1 MSWVNF
7 RPFAGRQAQVGAE
20 PAQEPHAQPAPRPEV
35 VRSGGGL
42 LDGLKRKLRPQPPVI
57 QAGPFVTITKVK
69 PTPTRA
75 RFDAADRPRQP
86 SPNAQVPSA
95 LAAKLKSTTKAF
107 VGHSAPANRAAV
119 ADAAMALTDRA
130 AAEASIRQLFSPPAT
145 TRPGNNPLADPL
157 MRDAAQQ
164 MADQLTER
172 LMQLAGHADNP
183 QLIQPLSVAL
193 TLAPLVAND
202 AERARAALDVLGGAQ
217 GSDATLADAFALQR
231 SLATTSLGFDALQAL
246 MPAAAHADDAPH
258 AEIRR
263 DATMQALR
271 AADTLVKRLPA
282 GAPAPTSLQE
292 VLTMAAAML
301 PAEPG
306 QPGASPRPRDRRQ
319 VLPRGDLLA
328 AKALVCA
335 AELQANP
342 QAMPASPL
350 REAYFDWRNGF
361 PTEGRGSD
369 LEKAKARLFK
379 LNTYG
384 QRAASADAK
393 PFMQRVLGLGKSPLS
408 ALQMGSAGARLR
420 NPKDDFKRF
429 EAVETFVET
438 MQAQVRTL
446 AAQPGNPDARDAAVR
461 KAVRAAT
468 AWRYMESIGKKG
480 WRDEVT
486 VSSTMRHQ
494 ILQDALEMLQAL
506 PMIDKEAVRRS
517 PEYQSLK
524 DTGKYLGLKKVGK
537 MDAGKLETWAREELL
552 GMTDEEFQS
561 HRQRIEQLQTRLDG
575 AQAAGGP
582 EGNGE
587 LEWLRD
593 DHLARQRDKLKPVA
607 DIYRLRELNNNGD
620 VPLPENATSQDVLAL
635 LRDVMA
641 NARPTFDVRY
651 TDGGI
656 HGLNANIAETIQDAA
671 SAVGVPAAVVAPHV
685 RLIRGRQA
693 LVNVGSAAMGGTLFV
708 GTDTRYAAQA
718 GVTATAGW
726 SLPKKFL
733 AFGAS
738 LQVTPISHASS
749 SPKGVMIRTRLQ
761 PTGPAEP
768 APAGAPNWFALDKLL
783 GVYDS
788 LTKAGPAGDLPQSK
802 EEMWAGMADRYFKD
816 PDVSVTWLGAKA
828 SNTTSSAA
836 LTGGAYASIAG
847 YRAGPTGG
855 VGGTRNWA
863 NKLHRSDENGSMP
876 VQTIAHSSG
885 RIAAVSGALVAAP
898 QPVAQ
903 FPNSEPGEVS
913 QVALPSVPI
922 VGATIPLLG
931 SSAGVTLRMSQDGD
945 RIIPDVTYRDLEY
958 TSIDQYLK
966 HVDSRNDAWVRS
978 CNAPGVDGQQVLN
991 NFLTEVRGDADRGN
1005 QIFVERQSMKPEAAR
1020 SLDAITEAQ
1029 KRLVPQGR
1037 PPNAAEQAALA
1048 SLGAEAN
1055 RVMQDPDSWR
1065 NRFLYVMEADTS
1077 QRVVGNSYLVQAQ
1090 TQTDV
1095 SHLHMTAA
1103 LKANN

>member
-1 MSWVNF
+1 MD
-7 RPFAGRQAQVGAE
+7 AE
-20 PAQEPHAQPAPRPEV
+20 PAEGPQAQPAPRPEV
-35 VRSGGGL
+35 VRSGGGF
-42 LDGLKRKLRPQPPVI
+42 LDGLKRKLRPQPPVV
-57 QAGPFVTITKVK
+57 QAGPFVTVTEVK

-75 RFDAADRPRQP
+75 RFDAAEKLRQP
-86 SPNAQVPSA
+86 SVNPKASTT
-95 LAAKLKSTTKAF
+95 LAGTLKSTAKSF
-107 VGHSAPANRAAV
+107 VGHSPARANGATVAHAAPV
-119 ADAAMALTDRA
+119 LTDRA
-130 AAEASIRQLFSPPAT
+130 TAEATLRQLFSPPAS
-145 TRPGNNPLADPL
+145 TRPGNNPLAEPL
-157 MRDAAQQ
+157 MRNGAQQ
-164 MADQLTER
+164 ATEQLAERLTER
-172 LMQLAGHADNP
+172 LMHLAGQADSP
-183 QLIQPLSVAL
+183 YLSQPLSVAL
-193 TLAPLVAND
+193 TLAPLVGSD
-202 AERARAALDVLGGAQ
+202 AERAMAALDALGSTR
-217 GSDATLADAFALQR
+217 GSAAALADAFALQR
-231 SLATTSLGFDALQAL
+231 SLATTSLGFEALQAL
-246 MPAAAHADDAPH
+246 MPATAHEDDAAHAQ
-258 AEIRR
+258 IRK
-263 DATMQALR
+263 DATMRALR
-271 AADTLVKRLPA
+271 AADELVRRLPP
-282 GAPAPTSLQE
+282 GAPAPQGLQD
-292 VLTMAAAML
+292 VVDMATAML
-301 PAEPG
+301 PSAT
-306 QPGASPRPRDRRQ
+306 PRPRDRRQ

-342 QAMPASPL
+342 QAMPAAPL

-361 PTEGRGSD
+361 TTEGRGSD

-379 LNTYG
+379 LHTYG
-384 QRAASADAK
+384 QRAASTDAK

-408 ALQMGSAGARLR
+408 ALRMGSAGARLR

-429 EAVETFVET
+429 EAVETFVEAL
-438 MQAQVRTL
+438 QEQVRTL

-461 KAVRAAT
+461 KTVRAAA

-480 WRDEVT
+480 WRDEVN

-506 PMIDKEAVRRS
+506 PMIDKESVRRS
-517 PEYQSLK
+517 PEYQGLK

-537 MDAGKLETWAREELL
+537 MDTGKLETWAREELL

-561 HRQRIEQLQTRLDG
+561 HHQRIEQLQARLDG
-575 AQAAGGP
+575 VQAAGGP
-582 EGNGE
+582 QGNGE

-620 VPLPENATSQDVLAL
+620 LPFPENGTSKDVLAL

-671 SAVGVPAAVVAPHV
+671 SAVGIPAAVVAPNLK
-685 RLIRGRQA
+685 LIRGRQA

-718 GVTATAGW
+718 GVAATAGW
-726 SLPKKFL
+726 SLPGKYVS
-733 AFGAS
+733 FGAGI
-738 LQVTPISHASS
+738 QVTPLSHASS
-749 SPKGVMIRTRLQ
+749 SPQGVMIRTRMQ
-761 PTGPAEP
+761 STGPAEP

-788 LTKAGPAGDLPQSK
+788 LTKTGPAGDLPQSK
-802 EEMWAGMADRYFKD
+802 EAMWTGMSDRYFKD

-828 SNTTSSAA
+828 SNTSSSAS
-836 LTGGAYASIAG
+836 LTGGAFATIAG

-855 VGGTRNWA
+855 IGSTRNWA

-885 RIAAVSGALVAAP
+885 RISAVTGALVAVP
-898 QPVAQ
+898 RPVAQ
-903 FPNSEPGEVS
+903 FPSEPGEVS

-945 RIIPDVTYRDLEY
+945 RIIPDVTYRDLEF
-958 TSIDQYLK
+958 TSINDYLN
-966 HVDSRNDAWVRS
+966 HVDVRNDAWARS
-978 CNAPGVDGQQVLN
+978 CSAPGTDGQQVLN
-991 NFLTEVRGDADRGN
+991 HFLTEVRGDADRGN

-1020 SLDAITEAQ
+1020 SIDAITETQ
-1029 KRLVPQGR
+1029 KRLVPKGR
-1037 PPNAAEQAALA
+1037 PPTAAEQATLA
-1048 SLGAEAN
+1048 SLSAEAN